1 MYYRVRKPCG
11 ADPGRFRGHTGPALG
26 SLGVGMKRVLV
37 VSSQAEAAAV
47 VAAALEP
54 EDRVEAVPDEAQMRR
69 RLGPDLDFVMLDI
82 ALLGEAHGRK
92 REDWRRELRRLWEA
106 SPAAEIIVLAP
117 QERLREA
124 VDIVR
129 AGAGNY
135 LTYPLAKVEVRYVLE
150 SLLESQ
156 KVQSE
161 LDYFRDES
169 ALGEVKHFAAPESQ
183 AMRLAHEKA
192 LMVAP
197 TKSTVLLRGETGT
210 GKGVLAGLIH
220 AESNRSGGPFI
231 SVHCGAIPENLV
243 ESELF
248 GHEKGAF
255 TGAVRRQLGKFEL
268 AAGGTIFLDEIGTVS
283 PAVQIKLLQVLQD
296 RIFHRVG
303 GDKAITMEARI
314 IAASNVDL
322 KELCDK
328 GAFRTDLYYRL
339 NVFPI
344 DIPPL
349 RERREDI
356 PALAESF
363 LERLSAYHNK
373 TVHGFHPQVLEAF
386 AHYDWPGNVREL
398 ENLIERAFILETSH
412 LLTPAV
418 FPPELFPASEAA
430 ACPPL
435 DFSRPL
441 AEVRQQAADSAERA
455 YLEGVLALCPGRVGQ
470 AADQAGVTS
479 RQLRNL
485 MAKHGLHK
493 EDFRRALPEK

>member
-1 MYYRVRKPCG
+1 
-11 ADPGRFRGHTGPALG
+11 
-26 SLGVGMKRVLV
+26 MKRVLV
-37 VSSQAEAAAV
+37 ASPDERDAAV
-47 VAAALEP
+47 VAEALEP
-54 EDRVEAVPDEAQMRR
+54 EDRVEAVSAEVDLRR

-82 ALLGEAHGRK
+82 AHLGPAPGRR
-92 REDWRRELRRLWEA
+92 REDYRRELRRLWEA

-150 SLLESQ
+150 SLIESQ

-169 ALGEVKHFAAPESQ
+169 ALGEVKHFAPPVSK
-183 AMRLAHEKA
+183 AMRVAHEKA

-197 TKSTVLLRGETGT
+197 TKSTVLLKGETGT

-220 AESNRSGGPFI
+220 ANSNRSGGPFI

-296 RIFHRVG
+296 RVFHRVG
-303 GDKAITMEARI
+303 GEKDIPMEARI

-322 KELCDK
+322 KELCDR

-356 PALAESF
+356 PTLAESF
-363 LERLSAYHNK
+363 LERLAAYHNK
-373 TVHGFHPQVLEAF
+373 TVHGLHPRVLEAF
-386 AHYDWPGNVREL
+386 ASYDWPGNVREL

-412 LLTPAV
+412 LLTPGV
-418 FPPELFPASEAA
+418 FPPEVFPSPEAG

-441 AEVRQQAADSAERA
+441 ADVRQQAADAAERA
-455 YLEGVLALCPGRVGQ
+455 YLEGVLALRSGRVGQ
-470 AADQAGVTS
+470 AADQAGITS

-485 MAKHGLHK
+485 MAKHGLRK
-493 EDFRRALPEK
+493 EDYRRERPEK